1 MDYFHSYLPSQYLNV
16 VYVDN
21 FIFSRLEMFHNLL
34 QCYMIFLVYYLES
47 FHPSE
52 YIRYMSFILKCL
64 LSP

>member
-34 QCYMIFLVYYLES
+34 QCYMIFKLTIWRVS
-47 FHPSE
+47 
-52 YIRYMSFILKCL
+52 IL
-64 LSP
+64 LST